1 MGGKDADE
9 DGGATGDAIPF
20 RANTVECVATASRIG
35 VNPGESSG
43 FTAVGAT
50 VIDLVHGLVT
60 SSPMG
65 AATVLIWGLW
75 AAAPGRC

>member
-1 MGGKDADE
+1 MGGEDAEE
-9 DGGATGDAIPF
+9 DGGATGDAVPL
-20 RANTVECVATASRIG
+20 RANAVECVATASRIG
-35 VNPGESSG
+35 VHPSESSG

-50 VIDLVHGLVT
+50 AIHLVHGLVT

-65 AATVLIWGLW
+65 AASVLVWGLW

>member
-1 MGGKDADE
+1 VH
-9 DGGATGDAIPF
+9 P
-20 RANTVECVATASRIG
+20 S
-35 VNPGESSG
+35 ESSG

-50 VIDLVHGLVT
+50 AIHLVHGLVT

-65 AATVLIWGLW
+65 AASVLVWGLW